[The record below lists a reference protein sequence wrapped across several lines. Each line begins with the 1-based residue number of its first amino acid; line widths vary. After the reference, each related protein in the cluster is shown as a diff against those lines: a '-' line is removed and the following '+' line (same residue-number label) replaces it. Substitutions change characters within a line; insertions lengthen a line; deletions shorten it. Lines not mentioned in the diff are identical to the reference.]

1 MGEIKLQNSLSPHE
15 KITSFR
21 MRFTRLRLNQIF
33 DRSKKRV
40 HKSWASKNVDRE
52 NFQYFRQDI
61 ADQTADRI
69 LDVKR
74 AFYHVLEL
82 GGDQGKVI
90 WILQPKTCSGQV
102 SKRISP
108 NAVSYL
114 VQTDPCPYVT
124 YKSDSNALVQHCKAA
139 VDECRP
145 LPYKTNTFD
154 LVICNLNLHW
164 ANDLNGTL
172 SEINRVLR
180 PDAAIIGSIWAND
193 SLYEL
198 RQALQL
204 AELERRGGVGIGRQC
219 KFHRC
224 LFINFFLTYADL

>member
-1 MGEIKLQNSLSPHE
+1 MCL
-15 KITSFR
+15 
-21 MRFTRLRLNQIF
+21 
-33 DRSKKRV
+33 
-40 HKSWASKNVDRE
+40 
-52 NFQYFRQDI
+52 
-61 ADQTADRI
+61 
-69 LDVKR
+69 
-74 AFYHVLEL
+74 
-82 GGDQGKVI
+82 
-90 WILQPKTCSGQV
+90 GQV

-124 YKSDSNALVQHCKAA
+124 YKSDSNSLVQHCKAA

-204 AELERRGGVGIGRQC
+204 AELERRGGVGIGLHSIFYCGRKRNNEVC
-219 KFHRC
+219 FC
-224 LFINFFLTYADL
+224 LNENCWPSIRKSSRATNKWRFF

>member
-1 MGEIKLQNSLSPHE
+1 M
-15 KITSFR
+15 
-21 MRFTRLRLNQIF
+21 
-33 DRSKKRV
+33 
-40 HKSWASKNVDRE
+40 
-52 NFQYFRQDI
+52 
-61 ADQTADRI
+61 
-69 LDVKR
+69 
-74 AFYHVLEL
+74 
-82 GGDQGKVI
+82 
-90 WILQPKTCSGQV
+90 
-102 SKRISP
+102 
-108 NAVSYL
+108 
-114 VQTDPCPYVT
+114 
-124 YKSDSNALVQHCKAA
+124 
-139 VDECRP
+139 DECRP

>member
-1 MGEIKLQNSLSPHE
+1 MIKVGRPVVFSHNTYL
-15 KITSFR
+15 
-21 MRFTRLRLNQIF
+21 
-33 DRSKKRV
+33 
-40 HKSWASKNVDRE
+40 
-52 NFQYFRQDI
+52 
-61 ADQTADRI
+61 
-69 LDVKR
+69 
-74 AFYHVLEL
+74 
-82 GGDQGKVI
+82 
-90 WILQPKTCSGQV
+90 GQV

-124 YKSDSNALVQHCKAA
+124 YKSDSNSLVQHCKAA

-204 AELERRGGVGIGRQC
+204 AELERRGGVGTGHHSTLQDVDYNYHNLINQ
-219 KFHRC
+219 KL
-224 LFINFFLTYADL
+224 LFLCFLRMTLIKETELDL